1 MRWKVLLI
9 TCLLGS
15 SAFSQEN
22 DTYMFWTT
30 VGVKGD
36 LVKKTDWT
44 AELNTRFD
52 NAGVATFFPQVGI
65 EYKLT
70 KWLRPSLEYRFVI
83 DKNNYGNYKAANRL
97 NLNIKAKEDF
107 DRLGLG
113 LRVRYQYAFD
123 SRGSFDY
130 DADFDQAF
138 RFKPEISYDINDFI
152 LTPEVSTEFFYNPA
166 LGENGRR
173 FDKMRFAIGAS
184 FDLNNDHDISF
195 KYQLDK
201 RFYAFDR
208 GVRHVFAVSY
218 KYKL

>member
-1 MRWKVLLI
+1 MRWKILLI

-30 VGVKGD
+30 VGVEGD

-52 NAGVATFFPQVGI
+52 NNGVATFFPQVGI
-65 EYKLT
+65 SYKLT
-70 KWLRPSLEYRFVI
+70 KWLKPSLEYRFVI
-83 DKNNYGNYKAANRL
+83 DKNDYGNYKAAHRL
-97 NLNIKAKEDF
+97 NLNAKFKENF

-113 LRVRYQYAFD
+113 MRVRYQYAFD
-123 SRGSFDY
+123 NRGSFDY

-138 RFKPEISYDINDFI
+138 RFKPEISYDINNFI
-152 LTPEVSTEFFYNPA
+152 LTPEVSTEFFYNPN
-166 LGENGRR
+166 LGEGGRR
-173 FDKMRFAIGAS
+173 FDKMRFALGAS

-201 RFYAFDR
+201 RFYAYDR
-208 GVRHVFAVSY
+208 GVRHVLAISY
-218 KYKL
+218 KYAL